1 MSGKPN
7 DKWIKTMV
15 AKHGS
20 LEAVIEVQRGI
31 GQLGGLKSRGGGF
44 AYGDHTLAKE
54 AGSTGGKRGKR
65 GFKLL
70 EDLGTKGKYLNKVTN
85 EVVVLSY
92 GS

>member
-1 MSGKPN
+1 MSGNKN
-7 DKWIKTMV
+7 GGIKARDTNL
-15 AKHGS
+15 KRDPDFYS
-20 LEAVIEVQRGI
+20 KI
-31 GQLGGLKSRGGGF
+31 GQRGGLKSRGGGF

>member
-1 MSGKPN
+1 VAGNAAGGIKARDTNLKKYGK
-7 DKWIKTMV
+7 DFYRIQGHK
-15 AKHGS
+15 
-20 LEAVIEVQRGI
+20 
-31 GQLGGLKSRGGGF
+31 GGVKSRGGGF

>member
-1 MSGKPN
+1 MSGN
-7 DKWIKTMV
+7 AIGGIKARDTNLK
-15 AKHGS
+15 KHGKDFYRIQGS
-20 LEAVIEVQRGI
+20 K
-31 GQLGGLKSRGGGF
+31 GGKKSRGGGF